1 MAIEFRCA
9 QCGKLLRIGDDAV
22 GKQARCPECGAIS
35 SVPPAGTRPPDLDTA
50 SEPGPLPPSG
60 QPGSPFA
67 PGSPGPVGVGQPNPY
82 QAPAQYGQTQQQPY
96 RPSAL
101 LEVPNY
107 LVQAILCT
115 VFCCLPF
122 GIVAIVFAAQ
132 VNGKLAAGDY
142 QGAVSCSNSART
154 WCWVA
159 LCVGLVLQIL
169 PLLVWLLV
177 MMSIALG
184 A

>member
-1 MAIEFRCA
+1 MAIEFRCTR
-9 QCGKLLRIGDDAV
+9 CGKLLRIGDDAA
-22 GKQARCPECGAIS
+22 GRQARCPECGAIS
-35 SVPPAGTRPPDLDTA
+35 SVPPAGTRPPDLDAA
-50 SEPGPLPPSG
+50 SEPLPPPASS

-82 QAPAQYGQTQQQPY
+82 QAPGQYGQPQQQPY
-96 RPSAL
+96 RASAL

-142 QGAVSCSNSART
+142 HGAVSYSHSART
-154 WCWVA
+154 WCWVSFW
-159 LCVGLVLQIL
+159 LGIVPILLWVLF
-169 PLLVWLLV
+169 
-177 MMSIALG
+177 MFAAMG
-184 A
+184 ARMG

>member
-35 SVPPAGTRPPDLDTA
+35 SVPAPGTLPRDLEAA

-60 QPGSPFA
+60 QPGSPFG

-82 QAPAQYGQTQQQPY
+82 QAPGQYGQPQQQPY

-101 LEVPNY
+101 LDVPNY

-142 QGAVSCSNSART
+142 QGAVSCSHSART
-154 WCWVA
+154 WCWVSFW
-159 LCVGLVLQIL
+159 LVIVPIIL
-169 PLLVWLLV
+169 GFLIMLAG
-177 MMSIALG
+177 IG
-184 A
+184 ARMG